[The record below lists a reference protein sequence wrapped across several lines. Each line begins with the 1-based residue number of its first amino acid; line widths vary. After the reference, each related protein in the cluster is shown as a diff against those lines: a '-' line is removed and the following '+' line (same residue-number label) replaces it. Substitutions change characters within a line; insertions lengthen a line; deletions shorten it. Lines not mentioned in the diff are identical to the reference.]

1 MKTPPYRWMAGLVL
15 AIALGATLAITADAP
30 PVQPKPAA
38 PAAAA
43 PAPAAAAAAPAAPAG
58 PVPPEKMDG
67 LDFSGLNDSQKKS
80 ATDILNDNGCD
91 CGCGMKVAECRVKDR
106 NCPRSKPLG
115 QQVIDL
121 VKQGKS
127 KDEVIKIALS
137 PPTKYIAFAMAPGD
151 APAVGPA
158 KAPVTIV
165 HYFDY
170 QCPFCLRVVPTLE
183 QIAQTYPDQVRIVY
197 KMHPLSMHPNAMPAA
212 EAAMAAA
219 AQGKFFEMDKKLFQN
234 QQALTRDNFI
244 QYAKEIGLDV
254 DKFTKDIDGK
264 AYEAKISAQSKEA
277 EDIGA
282 GGTPASFVNGR
293 FVNGAKPFTF
303 FKDLIDEEIGW
314 AKAGKRPEFKTG
326 KNIAET
332 QVKQPGSTGPD
343 PNKVYELAAGDG
355 PSRGPSN
362 AKVTILHFFDYQC
375 PFCVRVAPTIEKLA
389 QDYPNDVRVVYKMHP
404 LPMHPNAMIAA
415 EAAMAANA
423 QGKFLPMAEKLYVNA
438 AQPGLT
444 RDKVIE
450 IAKALDLDVD
460 KFAKDLDNHAYQ
472 SKIAADTK
480 QAMDV
485 GATGTPASF
494 VNGRFLSG
502 AQPYES
508 FKKVIDE
515 EIAKAKK

>member
-1 MKTPPYRWMAGLVL
+1 MKTPPYRWIVASLFAV
-15 AIALGATLAITADAP
+15 ALGATLALTADAP
-30 PVQPKPAA
+30 AVQPKPAA
-38 PAAAA
+38 AAA
-43 PAPAAAAAAPAAPAG
+43 PAAAPAAAAAAAAQTG
-58 PVPPEKMDG
+58 PFPPEKMDS
-67 LDFSGLNDSQKKS
+67 LDFGGLNDGQKKS

-91 CGCGMKVAECRVKDR
+91 CGCGMKVAECRVKDAK
-106 NCPRSKPLG
+106 CGRSKALG

-127 KDEVIKIALS
+127 KDEIVKNVLT
-137 PPTKYIAFAMAPGD
+137 PPTKFVQFDMPPGD
-151 APAVGPA
+151 APAIGPA
-158 KAPVTIV
+158 KAPVTVV

-183 QIAQTYPDQVRIVY
+183 QIVQTYPKEVRLVY

-219 AQGKFFEMDKKLFQN
+219 AQGKFFEMNKKLFQN
-234 QQALTRDNFI
+234 QQQLNRDTFI

-264 AYEAKISAQSKEA
+264 VYEAKITAQGNEA
-277 EDIGA
+277 DGIGA
-282 GGTPASFVNGR
+282 NGTPATFINGR
-293 FVNGAKPFTF
+293 YVNGAKPFGS
-303 FKDLIDEEIGW
+303 FKEVIDEEIGW
-314 AKAGKRPEFKTG
+314 AKSGKRPDFKTG
-326 KNIAET
+326 KNVAET
-332 QVKQPGSTGPD
+332 QVKQPGSQGPD
-343 PNKVYELAAGDG
+343 PNKVYDLAAGNS

-375 PFCVRVAPTIEKLA
+375 PFCVRVAPTIEQLA
-389 QDYPNDVRVVYKMHP
+389 KDYPNDVRVVYKMHP

-423 QGKFLPMAEKLYVNA
+423 QGKFLPMAEKLYVDA
-438 AQPGLT
+438 AQPGLS

-450 IAKALDLDVD
+450 IAKAINLDVD
-460 KFAKDLDNHAYQ
+460 KFTKDLDTHAYQ
-472 SKIAADTK
+472 SMIAADTK

-485 GATGTPASF
+485 GATGTPSTF

-502 AQPYES
+502 AQPIES